1 MNMIIKETGGKEL
14 ILTKDV
20 VLADPAQEQTR
31 SQLHT
36 EDKTSGPSLDPEIS
50 YVLQNSQKLD
60 WIELLKNPTLTQGT
74 PESSILGKIFNLLPL
89 WCELSGENGR
99 LQLVNFLRKLGID
112 YERRLAGLSHLDNNA
127 QEEEIAQLKNTIKG
141 NLMELIRRTDSQLPN
156 PQLQGLLDKIT
167 GQQLGLLSG
176 LMVNSYIRLSLPLQ
190 TNNQVQEVK
199 IALQSD
205 PQKNKLDAL
214 HCRIGVSL
222 ETLALGEIGV
232 DAYLFNHSIS
242 LRILTMMPLQLSL
255 LLDEIQQ
262 ETITRFSKLGL
273 RLTGVDV
280 APLDSHTDFKSFVSG
295 EPQQGVDTYA

>member
-1 MNMIIKETGGKEL
+1 MNNVGLNLWKNLENFNSNEL
-14 ILTKDV
+14 RLIREISLSNLT
-20 VLADPAQEQTR
+20 PEQDGASIR
-31 SQLHT
+31 EL
-36 EDKTSGPSLDPEIS
+36 PLDPEIS
-50 YVLQNSQKLD
+50 HVLRNSQILD
-60 WIELLKNPTLTQGT
+60 WRGLLENPTLVSET
-74 PESSILGKIFNLLPL
+74 PEAKLLGKLFNLLPF
-89 WCELSGENGR
+89 WSELSGENGR
-99 LQLVNFLRKLGID
+99 LQLVSFLRKLGID
-112 YERRLAGLSHLDNNA
+112 YEQRLAGLSQLDNNT

-141 NLMELIRRTDSQLPN
+141 NLMELISRTDSQLPK
-156 PQLQGLLDKIT
+156 LQGLLDKIT

-222 ETLALGEIGV
+222 VTLALGEIGV
-232 DAYLFNHSIS
+232 DAYLFNNSIS
-242 LRILTMMPLQLSL
+242 LRILTMMPQQLSL

-273 RLTGVDV
+273 RLTGVEV
-280 APLDSHTDFKSFVSG
+280 ATLDSHLDFKSFISG
-295 EPQQGVDTYA
+295 EPHQGVDTYA